1 MRFKNDAVKKKKTVE
16 NENLDINFPVEFQ
29 ETPLA

>member
-1 MRFKNDAVKKKKTVE
+1 MTQSKKKKTVENE